1 MENPKRAR
9 SGKPRTQPRGGTYVE
24 PSSLQSA
31 LERIRQAA
39 SRDKKLRFTGL
50 WHHVYQVD
58 RLREAYL
65 SLKRGAAPGVDG
77 ETWQHYGEDL
87 EENLRDLSSRL
98 ERGAY
103 RAKPVRRAY
112 IPKANGRP
120 RPLGVTVL
128 EDKVVQRATAEV
140 MNAIYE
146 EDFLGFSYG
155 FRPGR
160 NPHDALDAL
169 YAGIMTKPVSW
180 VLDADIRGYFDAID
194 HEWLVRFVE
203 HRIADKRVIRHIK
216 KWLNAGVLEDGMM
229 RQSEEG
235 VPQGGSI
242 SPLLANIYLHYVFD
256 FWADR
261 WRQKH
266 ARGSVVVVRFADDFV
281 VGFQYRED
289 AEQFWGEL
297 RERFGKFNLRLQEE
311 KTRLIE
317 FGRFAAGNRQRRGD
331 GKPESFAFLGFLHV
345 CDTTQKGKFIVLRQ
359 TLRKR
364 MQAKLKAVKIEL
376 RRRLQNS
383 IPAIGQWLRI
393 VLLGYYRYFGVPG
406 NGRKLAAF
414 QYQIR
419 WLWYRALCRRS
430 QRHRLTT
437 EHMNRLVKRWLPL
450 PRIVHSYPDFRL
462 YVTTQG
468 KSPVR

>member
-9 SGKPRTQPRGGTYVE
+9 SGKPRIQPRGGTYVE

-31 LERIRQAA
+31 LERVRQAA
-39 SRDKKLRFTGL
+39 GRDKKLRFTGL

-58 RLREAYL
+58 RLREAYF

-87 EENLRDLSSRL
+87 EENLQDLSGRL
-98 ERGAY
+98 KRGAY
-103 RAKPVRRAY
+103 RAKPVKRAY
-112 IPKANGRP
+112 IPKADGRQ

-128 EDKVVQRATAEV
+128 EDKVAQRATAEV

-146 EDFLGFSYG
+146 GDFLGFSYG

-160 NPHDALDAL
+160 SPHDALDAL
-169 YAGIMTKPVSW
+169 YVGIMTKPVSW
-180 VLDADIRGYFDAID
+180 VLDADIRGYYDAMD
-194 HEWLVRFVE
+194 REWVVRFVE

-216 KWLNAGVLEDGMM
+216 KWLNAGVLEDGT
-229 RQSEEG
+229 RTQSEEG

-256 FWADR
+256 LWADR
-261 WRQKH
+261 WRRKC
-266 ARGSVVVVRFADDFV
+266 ARGYVVVVRFADDIV

-289 AEQFWGEL
+289 AERFWGEL
-297 RERFGKFNLRLQEE
+297 RERFAKFNLRLRDD

-317 FGRFAAGNRQRRGD
+317 FGKYAAENRQRRGD

-345 CDTTQKGKFIVLRQ
+345 CDTTRKGKFIVLRQ
-359 TLRKR
+359 TLRER
-364 MQAKLKAVKIEL
+364 MQAKLKGIKEEL
-376 RRRLQNS
+376 RRCLQNP
-383 IPAIGQWLRI
+383 IPAVGQWLRT
-393 VLLGYYRYFGVPG
+393 VLLGHYRYFGVPC
-406 NGRKLAAF
+406 NKRKLEAF
-414 QYQIR
+414 RYQISR
-419 WLWYRALCRRS
+419 LWYRALCRRS

-437 EHMNRLVKRWLPL
+437 ERMRRLAKIWLPL
-450 PRIVHSYPDFRL
+450 PRIVHSYPAFSL
-462 YVTTQG
+462 YVSTQG
-468 KSPVR
+468 KSLVR